1 MQEQNQSAL
10 AIVPGSNHGVF
21 ANAELFVHAQ
31 RVAQCLVES
40 TMVPDYYRGKGNIG
54 NAVIAIDIAWRLQ
67 LPPLMVMQH
76 LYVVYGKPAWSGQM
90 VIALINNSGLFPEP
104 LEFEFKGEKGK
115 DDWGCRAVAISGKT
129 GKPINGP
136 WVDIA
141 LAKAEGWYG
150 KKDSKW
156 QSMPEMMLRYRAGA
170 FFGRTVCP
178 NVTIG
183 LRLVEEEQELPSG
196 PTIDLPTG
204 AEKPDFG
211 AALAAAAPTA
221 PAATPAAD
229 APAPRMKRVKT
240 SPMPPAPAQAPAAP
254 AEPTPP
260 ANEQPADVPPA
271 AANPP
276 APVADP
282 KPAQPAQPEPTPPT
296 AQASTPEASVE
307 ELATLLESKLN
318 AANVTADNFFDWLG
332 ASGRGQMFK
341 FDPADIENATQ
352 LPRALLVALT
362 AENSSD
368 LKACI
373 RVHGGKP

>member
-1 MQEQNQSAL
+1 MQQQQDQSAL
-10 AIVPGSNHGVF
+10 ATTVPGSNHGVF
-21 ANAELFVHAQ
+21 SNAELFVHAQ
-31 RVAQCLVES
+31 RVAQCLVKS
-40 TMVPDYYRGKGNIG
+40 TMVPDYYRGEGNIG

-90 VIALINNSGLFPEP
+90 VIALINNSRLFPEP
-104 LEFEFKGEKGK
+104 LEFEFKSEKGK
-115 DDWGCRAVAISGKT
+115 DDWGCRAVALSSKT

-141 LAKAEGWYG
+141 LAKAEGWYN

-183 LRLVEEEQELPSG
+183 LRTVEEEQEMPSG

-204 AEKPDFG
+204 TEKPDFG
-211 AALAAAAPTA
+211 TVATTPVAAMPATETAAP
-221 PAATPAAD
+221 
-229 APAPRMKRVKT
+229 RLKRVKS
-240 SPMPPAPAQAPAAP
+240 SPMPPAPTPAPATNAAPATAPEPPAPAPTPEPKP

-260 ANEQPADVPPA
+260 APTPAPAATPPATLPPA
-271 AANPP
+271 AAG
-276 APVADP
+276 
-282 KPAQPAQPEPTPPT
+282 PE
-296 AQASTPEASVE
+296 QSIE
-307 ELATLLESKLN
+307 ELATLLESKLH
-318 AANVTADNFFDWLG
+318 AANVTSDNFWDWLG
-332 ASGRGQMFK
+332 SSGRGQMYK

-352 LPRALLVALT
+352 LPRALLVALV
-362 AENSSD
+362 AEGSKD
-368 LKACI
+368 LAACI
-373 RVHGGKP
+373 RVHGNKA

>member
-211 AALAAAAPTA
+211 AALAAAAA
-221 PAATPAAD
+221 PATPPAD
-229 APAPRMKRVKT
+229 ATTPPGRMKRVKST
-240 SPMPPAPAQAPAAP
+240 PPAPAPAAAAP
-254 AEPTPP
+254 APTQP

-282 KPAQPAQPEPTPPT
+282 KPAQPAQPEPTTPP
-296 AQASTPEASVE
+296 APAAASTPEQSVE

-318 AANVTADNFFDWLG
+318 AANVTVDNFWDWL
-332 ASGRGQMFK
+332 ASSGRGQVYK

-352 LPRALLVALT
+352 LPHALLVALT
-362 AENSSD
+362 AEGSKD
-368 LKACI
+368 LAACV